1 MSDAPAEAPST
12 DAPPA
17 VANISDLEV
26 PVQFD
31 LGSST
36 VRIGALE
43 TMQAGYVFE
52 LDRSIGD
59 GVTIAVNGAVV
70 GRGEIVRVGDRF
82 GVRVVEVHNDATVEP

>member
-1 MSDAPAEAPST
+1 MSDAPAEVMS
-12 DAPPA
+12 PA

-31 LGSST
+31 LGAST

-52 LDRSIGD
+52 LDRTIAD
-59 GVTIAVNGAVV
+59 GVTIAVNGAVI

-82 GVRVVEVHNDATVEP
+82 GVRVVEVHSDATVEP